1 MFVTVKS
8 ELTIYTNSERN
19 ILSNSNDRS
28 IRL

>member
-8 ELTIYTNSERN
+8 ELAIYTNSERN
-19 ILSNSNDRS
+19 ILSNNNDRS